1 MLPLPD
7 SVRGMSALQKQC
19 HDAAFN
25 LWTQGGVVL
34 LLLAD
39 VSLLVA
45 SLAHAD
51 ADDGDMDP
59 TETALNTTSLVIS
72 SLLAAEVLLRLFA
85 LGPRAFLSSGWNCAD
100 LLATLASF
108 ALAIVEEG
116 ELSHWARAAR
126 APLLAGKALTRL
138 CLAVARAHS
147 AGASI
152 PVALRHAIS
161 ANKQRFVDTDA
172 GFDLDL
178 SYITPQIIAMS
189 VPATGAMGTYRN
201 PIDQVARA
209 LNERHESSYKVR
221 QHSTSTKIVSDHG
234 ACVITLA
241 LLAP

>member
-59 TETALNTTSLVIS
+59 TETALNTTSLVIL

-147 AGASI
+147 RFAKSMS
-152 PVALRHAIS
+152 S
-161 ANKQRFVDTDA
+161 AVRPIHRQCAQR
-172 GFDLDL
+172 G
-178 SYITPQIIAMS
+178 S
-189 VPATGAMGTYRN
+189 
-201 PIDQVARA
+201 ARSKMRF
-209 LNERHESSYKVR
+209 ERRKKKKH
-221 QHSTSTKIVSDHG
+221 
-234 ACVITLA
+234 L
-241 LLAP
+241 